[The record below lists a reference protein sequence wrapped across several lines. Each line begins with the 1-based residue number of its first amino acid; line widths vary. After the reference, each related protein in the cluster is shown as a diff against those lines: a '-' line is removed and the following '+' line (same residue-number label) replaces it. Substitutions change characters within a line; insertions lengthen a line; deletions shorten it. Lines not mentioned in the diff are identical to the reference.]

1 MREVENVGKIETIWR
16 RDNWTEQKKQK
27 PMCFQRG
34 ILMKNELIFTK
45 MVQELEAT
53 GMGES
58 RDEA

>member
-1 MREVENVGKIETIWR
+1 MREVENVGKIETNCR
-16 RDNWTEQKKQK
+16 RGNWAEQKKQK

-34 ILMKNELIFTK
+34 IVMKNELIFTK
-45 MVQELEAT
+45 MAQELEAT